1 MRKRI
6 GWTNLENEIGKKQEG
21 RNAWKREKCMKKN
34 KQKGHGK
41 TRWTQNLKENKINGY
56 KESGQN

>member
-21 RNAWKREKCMKKN
+21 RNAWKREKCMKKIN
-34 KQKGHGK
+34 KKDIERLDEHK
-41 TRWTQNLKENKINGY
+41 TWKRTR
-56 KESGQN
+56 